1 MSIGNNI
8 KVLRTRAKRSQQE
21 IADLLDVDRKTYAK
35 WEAGECEIKSSYIPK
50 LADAFD
56 VEIADLFKEETKVNI
71 SPVFNENNN
80 SVNTAIIILTDKE
93 AVEKLVEILGNTTKN
108 KAEN

>member
-8 KVLRTRAKRSQQE
+8 KILRTRAKKSQQE

-35 WEAGECEIKSSYIPK
+35 WETEDCKIKGSYIPK

-56 VEIADLFKEETKVNI
+56 VEVADLFKEESKINI

-93 AVEKLVEILGNTTKN
+93 AVDALMGLLGNTLK
-108 KAEN
+108 K

>member
-8 KVLRTRAKRSQQE
+8 KILRTRAKKSQQE

-35 WEAGECEIKSSYIPK
+35 WETDDCEIKSSYIPK

-56 VEIADLFKEETKVNI
+56 VEIADLFKEESKINI

-93 AVEKLVEILGNTTKN
+93 AVDALMGLLGNTLK
-108 KAEN
+108 K

>member
-8 KVLRTRAKRSQQE
+8 KILRTRAKKSQQE

-35 WEAGECEIKSSYIPK
+35 WETDDCEIKSSYIPK

-56 VEIADLFKEETKVNI
+56 VEIADLFKEESAKINI

-80 SVNTAIIILTDKE
+80 FVNAVILLTDKE
-93 AVEKLVEILGNTTKN
+93 AMDKLIEILGSTLK
-108 KAEN
+108 K